1 MDAFEADSLATMP
14 RSSIATEYLPN
25 LPPQTCISKAAQG
38 VGWVHWDNLGVGR
51 GVVIEAGSWEGGS
64 KGRGYMYTYS

>member
-38 VGWVHWDNLGVGR
+38 VGWVH
-51 GVVIEAGSWEGGS
+51 
-64 KGRGYMYTYS
+64 